1 MNFSVWVALLALATA
16 GSTIAPAPRS
26 ATALAAAI
34 DVRIFKGT
42 PPMTRPAPHWPGHDH
57 QRDI

>member
-26 ATALAAAI
+26 ATAPAAAM

-42 PPMTRPAPHWPGHDH
+42 P
-57 QRDI
+57 Q